1 MELVAKVPGVTAAGE
16 NEQLKL
22 LGSPE
27 QASATVVSKE
37 PACGVTVTFIVPA
50 DPGLI
55 VIAEGLAAKVMLAA

>member
-1 MELVAKVPGVTAAGE
+1 
-16 NEQLKL
+16 
-22 LGSPE
+22 
-27 QASATVVSKE
+27 VVSKE